1 MKAAETI
8 KSLEDSKRFIDANSN
23 DLDEDTIIELKALLS
38 AGIQAVRDADES
50 ALESALSELDQLAPA
65 GWDLTSQTRL
75 HFLNGDKS

>member
-1 MKAAETI
+1 MKVAETI

-50 ALESALSELDQLAPA
+50 ALESALSELDQLAPT

-75 HFLNGDKS
+75 HFFNSDKH